1 LLGKLRKIGTVP
13 GGFAQAAARH
23 DWNKGVAAVD
33 ALTVF
38 LMMSKELHETRRSRW
53 FLLLAVVFTGLA
65 LALSL
70 LGSSALGA
78 IGGAGFG
85 RTTASLLNLVI
96 LIVPL
101 MGLLMASL
109 SVAGERE
116 HGTLLTV
123 LAQPVLLEEVL
134 LGKFLGLAAALLGTI
149 LFGFGAAGL
158 VIARQSGSLQAG
170 TYLVLIGYTALFGL
184 GYLSLGFLI
193 SALARRT
200 ASAVGV
206 AIFLWLVCVFLGDL
220 GLIGTAVVLQLSPR
234 SLLWLSL
241 VNPAQVFKLGVLEG
255 VQRNLESLGPGGLYA
270 TRVLGDWLTP
280 ALTGLLALWAV
291 VPFAAAVWLLRRRG
305 VS

>member
-1 LLGKLRKIGTVP
+1 ML
-13 GGFAQAAARH
+13 
-23 DWNKGVAAVD
+23 D
-33 ALTVF
+33 ALNVS
-38 LMMSKELHETRRSRW
+38 LVMSKELKDTRRSRW
-53 FLLLAVVFTGLA
+53 FLLLAVVFAGLA

-70 LGSSALGA
+70 LGMSALGA

-85 RTTASLLNLVI
+85 RTTASLLNLVV

-101 MGLLMASL
+101 MGLLMGAL

-116 HGTLLTV
+116 HGTLLTL

-149 LFGFGAAGL
+149 LFGFGLAAL
-158 VIARQSGSLQAG
+158 VIAHQSGAPQVG
-170 TYLVLIGYTALFGL
+170 GYLVLIGYTALFGL
-184 GYLSLGFLI
+184 GCLSLGFLI
-193 SALARRT
+193 SATARRT

-206 AIFLWLVCVFLGDL
+206 AIFVWLVSVFLSDL

-241 VNPAQVFKLGVLEG
+241 VNPAQVFKLAVLQG
-255 VQRNLESLGPGGLYA
+255 IQRNLESLGPGGLYA
-270 TRVLGDWLTP
+270 ANVLGDWLP
-280 ALTGLLALWAV
+280 LALSSLLILWAI
-291 VPFAAAVWLLRRRG
+291 VPFAVAVLFLRNRG